1 MTIMHIALMA
11 CDHEE
16 CKAVA
21 RLGEEHPGWTE
32 TRWAWGARHW
42 CPAHTPAKAKKKL
55 AKVARVVKEN
65 E

>member
-32 TRWAWGARHW
+32 TRWA
-42 CPAHTPAKAKKKL
+42 
-55 AKVARVVKEN
+55 
-65 E
+65 